1 MLMMTALRPLQSTL
15 LTLRA
20 GAGIC
25 MRLGGDT
32 SGSPTWTP
40 CKARPGTSIAQ
51 PACLQACSHISL
63 GSHQL
68 LSIQQ

>member
-1 MLMMTALRPLQSTL
+1 MLMMTLRPLQSTPP
-15 LTLRA
+15 TLRA

-25 MRLGGDT
+25 MRLGGAT
-32 SGSPTWTP
+32 GGSPTRTP
-40 CKARPGTSIAQ
+40 CRAQPGTSIAQ